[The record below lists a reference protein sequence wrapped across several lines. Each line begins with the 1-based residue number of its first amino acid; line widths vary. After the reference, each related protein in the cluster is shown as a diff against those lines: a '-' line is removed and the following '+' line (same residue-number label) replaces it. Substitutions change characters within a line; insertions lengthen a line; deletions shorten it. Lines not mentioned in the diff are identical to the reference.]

1 MKHVGPL
8 TLGEHVAW
16 FLVLSLVVF
25 LVYNA
30 LRVDSVAAAVVSL
43 ASSSSSPHAANTS
56 VPARARGAR
65 RTRRLVRCME
75 SSSFNLGSDRPLAG
89 LGARLPPPA

>member
-8 TLGEHVAW
+8 SLSEHVAW

-30 LRVDSVAAAVVSL
+30 LRVESVGAAARVALRRWLVFVCGTVVLAL
-43 ASSSSSPHAANTS
+43 ASHA
-56 VPARARGAR
+56 VEE
-65 RTRRLVRCME
+65 L
-75 SSSFNLGSDRPLAG
+75 L
-89 LGARLPPPA
+89 

>member
-8 TLGEHVAW
+8 SLGEHVAW

-30 LRVDSVAAAVVSL
+30 LRVDSVAAA
-43 ASSSSSPHAANTS
+43 
-56 VPARARGAR
+56 
-65 RTRRLVRCME
+65 
-75 SSSFNLGSDRPLAG
+75 
-89 LGARLPPPA
+89 ARLAVKRWLVFVAGTVVLALVSHAVEEYL